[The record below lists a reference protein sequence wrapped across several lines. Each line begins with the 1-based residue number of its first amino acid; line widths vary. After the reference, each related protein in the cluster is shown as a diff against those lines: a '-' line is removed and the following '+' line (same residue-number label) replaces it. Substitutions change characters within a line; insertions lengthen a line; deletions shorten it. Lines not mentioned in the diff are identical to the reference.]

1 MAEPA
6 SVVVPLRN
14 RPAPQTLQNHL
25 LAAERAARTDGS
37 RSLSW
42 IVSAIS
48 SASKVIAARLRTAG
62 LDGNLG
68 AVGEVNVQGEDQ
80 QALDVIADEVLIQEL
95 QAREGVVVLGSEEND
110 DLIVVDGP
118 PAHGCRYAVLFDPLD
133 GSSNLDVGGSVGT
146 IFSIYEV
153 APGEETNLQAGR
165 RQVAAGYVLYGPS
178 TIFVMTLGDGV
189 DMFVLD
195 PAIGNY
201 VRAGEKVQI
210 PRRGKIYSVNEAN
223 VEGFP
228 AGYRRFLDN
237 CRRQGYGSRYAG
249 AMVADVHRV
258 LLKGGV
264 FLYPPTAL
272 APNGKLRLMYEANPM
287 AWLIEQAGGRGDT
300 GSGDILDVEPGS
312 LHERVPVILGSPQDV
327 AALCAE
333 IARDRHN
340 NGNGSN
346 NA

>member
-1 MAEPA
+1 MAESA
-6 SVVVPLRN
+6 SVVVQLRN
-14 RPAPQTLQNHL
+14 RPAPQTLQNYL
-25 LAAERAARTDGS
+25 LAAERAARSDGS

-48 SASKVIAARLRTAG
+48 SASKMIAARLRTAG
-62 LDGNLG
+62 IDGTLG

-80 QALDVIADEVLIQEL
+80 QALDVIANEALISEL

-110 DLIVVDGP
+110 DLIVVDAA

-153 APGEETNLQAGR
+153 DAGNETSLQPGR
-165 RQVAAGYVLYGPS
+165 RQVAAGYVLYGPA
-178 TIFVMTLGDGV
+178 TIFVMTLGAGV
-189 DMFVLD
+189 DMFVLE
-195 PAIGNY
+195 PSIGNY
-201 VRAGEKVQI
+201 VRVGEQLRI
-210 PRRGKIYSVNEAN
+210 PRRGKTYSVNEAN
-223 VEGFP
+223 AAGFP
-228 AGYRRFLDN
+228 PGYRRFLEN

-264 FLYPPTAL
+264 FLYPPTVQ

-300 GSGDILDVEPGS
+300 GSGDILDVAPSS
-312 LHERVPVILGSPQDV
+312 LHERVPVILGSAQDV

-340 NGNGSN
+340 GN
-346 NA
+346 A